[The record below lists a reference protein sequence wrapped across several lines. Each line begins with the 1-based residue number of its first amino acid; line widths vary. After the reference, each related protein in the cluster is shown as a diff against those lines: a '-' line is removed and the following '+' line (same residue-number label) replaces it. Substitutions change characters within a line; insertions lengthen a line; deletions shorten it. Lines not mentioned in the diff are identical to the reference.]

1 MIRIVTAGNHGTHA
15 RALLEMHRQR
25 KAVFVDRL
33 GWDLAVTGDL
43 EIDVYDGRHALYLLS
58 MEKGRLLSSAR
69 LLPTIRPH
77 LMSDHF
83 AHLCLYGVPC
93 GPGIWEASRFCVDPA
108 ITERAARRTQ
118 LGLIIAGILETGLAR
133 SIDRVIFV
141 AGSALLPLALD
152 AGWDARLLG
161 PPSHDGG
168 DRITAVAAEIT
179 QAGLAAVRRRYALEG
194 CIIRPARRKATV

>member
-1 MIRIVTAGNHGTHA
+1 MIRIVTAGNHGPHA
-15 RALLEMHRQR
+15 GALLEMHRQR
-25 KAVFVDRL
+25 KAVFVDRMR
-33 GWDLAVTGDL
+33 WDLVVAGDF
-43 EIDVYDGRHALYLLS
+43 EIDAYDGRHALYLLS
-58 MEKGRLLSSAR
+58 MERGRLSSSVR

-83 AHLCLYGVPC
+83 AHLCPYGVPR
-93 GPGIWEASRFCVDPA
+93 GPNVWEASRFCVDPA

-133 SIDRVIFV
+133 GIAQVIFV

-152 AGWDARLLG
+152 AGWDARPLG
-161 PPSHDGG
+161 PPCHDGG

-179 QAGLAAVRRRYALEG
+179 RAGLAAVRRRYALEG
-194 CIIRPARRKATV
+194 CILRPARRKETV